1 MTFLLNYNLILQ
13 ISQGILGATT
23 INIDKYA
30 FLCGSNCNESDVII
44 HHFTKSNIFFLI
56 GMGI

>member
-1 MTFLLNYNLILQ
+1 MILQ

-56 GMGI
+56 GMGK